1 MVSFGFALGLT
12 ESRGGRS
19 RDPEGEGEGRGP
31 RGGID
36 IAIFEKQFCRDDL

>member
-1 MVSFGFALGLT
+1 MSNGQFRV
-12 ESRGGRS
+12 RS
-19 RDPEGEGEGRGP
+19 LARREGREVERERERE